1 MTYCV
6 GIRTHQG
13 LVLASDSRTNSGID
27 QVEVCRKMHTFVI
40 AGERMFTILSS
51 GSLSLTQSVMTRL
64 EQEFRAGDGLASA
77 ANFYEA
83 ARCVGNQVRAVGA
96 AGPGIHG
103 TRRHQLLGQP
113 ARRGADQRRI
123 AAALSDLCTGKPLR
137 CTRLCPFLQ
146 IGESKYGRPILDRGI
161 RFGETT
167 LDQAVTYA
175 IISLDSTM
183 RSNVAV
189 GPPIDLLVY
198 SNDDLAV
205 RRYRRLEAGDPE
217 LGEIRSSWEQ
227 RSGTP
232 SPRCRRSISRTPL
245 LVSSWGSR
253 LPATPGR
260 HRHAKSGHHTGCD
273 STSEEPGPADAVFA
287 TTLGGC
293 VGAAPR
299 PARRRRA
306 FVSSSWRR
314 VVQSARI
321 ACSSS

>member
-27 QVEVCRKMHTFVI
+27 QVEVCRKMHNFVI
-40 AGERMFTILSS
+40 PGERMFTILSS

-83 ARCVGNQVRAVGA
+83 ARCVGSQVRAVGSLDREFMERD
-96 AGPGIHG
+96 GINFSVNLLVG
-103 TRRHQLLGQP
+103 GQIKRESPQLYLIYAQGN
-113 ARRGADQRRI
+113 
-123 AAALSDLCTGKPLR
+123 PLR
-137 CTRLCPFLQ
+137 CTRLSPFLQ

-205 RRYRRLEAGDPE
+205 KRYRRLEASDPE
-217 LGEIRSSWEQ
+217 LGEIRCSWEQ
-227 RSGTP
+227 A
-232 SPRCRRSISRTPL
+232 L
-245 LVSSWGSR
+245 K
-253 LPATPGR
+253 
-260 HRHAKSGHHTGCD
+260 HAI
-273 STSEEPGPADAVFA
+273 
-287 TTLGGC
+287 TT
-293 VGAAPR
+293 VPQIDFSAAPPR
-299 PARRRRA
+299 EQLGIA
-306 FVSSSWRR
+306 FTRNVGT
-314 VVQSARI
+314 A
-321 ACSSS
+321 